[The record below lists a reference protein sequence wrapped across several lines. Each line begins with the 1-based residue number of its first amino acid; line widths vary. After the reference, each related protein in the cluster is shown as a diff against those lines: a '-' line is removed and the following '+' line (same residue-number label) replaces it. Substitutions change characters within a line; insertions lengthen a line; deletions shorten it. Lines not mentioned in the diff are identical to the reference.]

1 MCQVKAT
8 LNKTNCRFILYLIIK
23 NAIKTLTAEMVKPV
37 THGLTHVKFTVET
50 RKIVRLRN
58 RPVTLAQAIVSLVG
72 LT

>member
-1 MCQVKAT
+1 MI
-8 LNKTNCRFILYLIIK
+8 FK

-37 THGLTHVKFTVET
+37 THGLTHVKFTVKK

-58 RPVTLAQAIVSLVG
+58 RPVILAQAIVSLVR